1 MALGA
6 RRSDRTSNVL
16 RFGFPAGSLQS
27 SMAQVFERA
36 GLPIRIAER
45 SYFPETD
52 DPELECVLIRA
63 QEMGRYVHQGVLDA
77 GVTGLDWI
85 KETRARVVELADLK
99 FSKTSMRPV
108 RWVLAVPESSPIQGA
123 RDLAGKRIATEAVE
137 MVRGWLR
144 KKRVQAEVEFSWGAT
159 EVKPPILADA
169 IVEVTETGSSL
180 RANKLRIVETI
191 MESTPRLIANP
202 RAYRDPWKKRK
213 LDRMALLLRGAI
225 AAYGRVGLMLNVAK
239 PQLQKV
245 LDLLPALSS
254 PTVSPLADGK
264 MFAVITVIEEA
275 LVREILP
282 SLAEAGASGIV
293 EFPLNKIIY

>member
-6 RRSDRTSNVL
+6 QRSERTSNVL
-16 RFGFPAGSLQS
+16 RFGFPAGSLQN
-27 SMAQVFERA
+27 SMLQLFERA

-45 SYFPETD
+45 SYFPSSD

-63 QEMGRYVHQGVLDA
+63 QEVGRYVHQGVLDA
-77 GVTGLDWI
+77 GITGLDWI

-99 FSKTSMRPV
+99 LSKTSMRPV
-108 RWVLAVPESSPIQGA
+108 RWVLAVPENSPIRGA

-137 MVRGWLR
+137 LVRGWLR

-159 EVKPPILADA
+159 EVKPPLLADA

-180 RANKLRIVETI
+180 VANKLRIVETI

-213 LDRMALLLRGAI
+213 LDGMALLLNAAI
-225 AAYGRVGLMLNVAK
+225 AALGRVGLMLNVPKA
-239 PQLQKV
+239 QLSKV
-245 LDLLPALSS
+245 LELLPALAS
-254 PTVSPLADGK
+254 PTISPLSDGK
-264 MFAVITVIEEA
+264 MFAVTTVIEERLARELLPA
-275 LVREILP
+275 L
-282 SLAEAGASGIV
+282 SEAGASGIV
-293 EFPLNKIIY
+293 EFPLNKIVF